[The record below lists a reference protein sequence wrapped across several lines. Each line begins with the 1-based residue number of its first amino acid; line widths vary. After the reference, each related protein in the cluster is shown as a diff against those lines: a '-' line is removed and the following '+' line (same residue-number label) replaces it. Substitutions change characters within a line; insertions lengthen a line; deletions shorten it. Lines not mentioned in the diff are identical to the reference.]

1 MSSFRSIQ
9 VVNVRWFN
17 ATAWYGL
24 ELARL
29 LNAAG
34 HESRVVAL
42 ADTETFAKA
51 EEMGLRPLA
60 MPLNAKN
67 PLEFPGLIRDMGRLV
82 REFRPD
88 VVNCHRGESFL
99 FWGLLKGMGGYALVR
114 TRGDQRLPKGN
125 LPNRILHTR
134 VADAVVATNSVM
146 ARHFAEK
153 MRVPAERLHM
163 ILGGVD
169 TERFRFEPEGR
180 AEVRARYGFTD
191 DECVVGLLG
200 RFDLVKGQRE
210 TIAALAKLV
219 GEGVRNIRLLL
230 LGFSTATLQE
240 EVEAWI
246 REAGMERYVTI
257 TGKVPDVTAC
267 LSALDVGVV
276 ASLWSETIARAALEI
291 MACGRLS
298 YPLQWGSC
306 RICFP
311 RRHWLRRGMW
321 TRWLAC
327 CGGRRRMRL
336 GGGAW
341 PGIAPSG
348 LCPSG
353 TRIFS
358 NRRWLSTRK
367 RTVGGVHPRA
377 VQLWDGTAFKAVCP
391 KERCGQGFDKHK
403 SL

>member
-42 ADTETFAKA
+42 AGTETFAKA
-51 EEMGLRPLA
+51 EEMGLRPLS

-82 REFRPD
+82 RGFRPD

-134 VADAVVATNSVM
+134 VADAVIATNSVM

-153 MRVPAERLHM
+153 MHVPAERLHM

-169 TERFRFEPEGR
+169 TERFRFDPEGR

-219 GEGVRNIRLLL
+219 DEGVRNIRLLL

-257 TGKVPDVTAC
+257 TGKVPDVAACIRKPFVPLADPGKVPDVAAC

-291 MACGRLS
+291 MACGR
-298 YPLQWGSC
+298 PLVSTSVGVMPDLLPASALVAPGDVDALAGVLRRAVTDAAWRRDLAGYCSTRIMSLRGKDFLEQTLAVYAEAC
-306 RICFP
+306 R
-311 RRHWLRRGMW
+311 RRH
-321 TRWLAC
+321 
-327 CGGRRRMRL
+327 
-336 GGGAW
+336 
-341 PGIAPSG
+341 PS
-348 LCPSG
+348 
-353 TRIFS
+353 
-358 NRRWLSTRK
+358 
-367 RTVGGVHPRA
+367 
-377 VQLWDGTAFKAVCP
+377 
-391 KERCGQGFDKHK
+391 
-403 SL
+403 

>member
-82 REFRPD
+82 RAFRPD
-88 VVNCHRGESFL
+88 VVNCHRGESFF

-169 TERFRFEPEGR
+169 TELFRFDPEGR

-291 MACGRLS
+291 MACGR
-298 YPLQWGSC
+298 PLVSTSVGVMPDLLPASALVA
-306 RICFP
+306 P
-311 RRHWLRRGMW
+311 GDVDALAGVLRRAATDEAWRRG
-321 TRWLAC
+321 LAGHC
-327 CGGRRRMRL
+327 SERIMSLRDKDFLEQTLAVYAEAYRRRC
-336 GGGAW
+336 
-341 PGIAPSG
+341 S
-348 LCPSG
+348 S
-353 TRIFS
+353 
-358 NRRWLSTRK
+358 
-367 RTVGGVHPRA
+367 
-377 VQLWDGTAFKAVCP
+377 
-391 KERCGQGFDKHK
+391 
-403 SL
+403 

>member
-82 REFRPD
+82 RAFRPD

-169 TERFRFEPEGR
+169 TERFRFAPEGR

-291 MACGRLS
+291 MACERPLVSTSVGVMPDRVGTGCAGGCGRAG
-298 YPLQWGSC
+298 W
-306 RICFP
+306 R
-311 RRHWLRRGMW
+311 
-321 TRWLAC
+321 AAA
-327 CGGRRRMRL
+327 GG
-336 GGGAW
+336 
-341 PGIAPSG
+341 
-348 LCPSG
+348 
-353 TRIFS
+353 
-358 NRRWLSTRK
+358 
-367 RTVGGVHPRA
+367 
-377 VQLWDGTAFKAVCP
+377 DG
-391 KERCGQGFDKHK
+391 
-403 SL
+403 

>member
-1 MSSFRSIQ
+1 MASGAEALLVPARGLCYSKSPLSTFLFLGCPCTPCFRSIQ

-82 REFRPD
+82 RAFRPD

-200 RFDLVKGQRE
+200 RFDLVKGQKGNHR
-210 TIAALAKLV
+210 
-219 GEGVRNIRLLL
+219 G
-230 LGFSTATLQE
+230 
-240 EVEAWI
+240 
-246 REAGMERYVTI
+246 AG
-257 TGKVPDVTAC
+257 K
-267 LSALDVGVV
+267 
-276 ASLWSETIARAALEI
+276 
-291 MACGRLS
+291 ACGRRCAKHPAAASRLFHRYAS
-298 YPLQWGSC
+298 G
-306 RICFP
+306 
-311 RRHWLRRGMW
+311 RG
-321 TRWLAC
+321 
-327 CGGRRRMRL
+327 
-336 GGGAW
+336 
-341 PGIAPSG
+341 
-348 LCPSG
+348 
-353 TRIFS
+353 
-358 NRRWLSTRK
+358 
-367 RTVGGVHPRA
+367 
-377 VQLWDGTAFKAVCP
+377 
-391 KERCGQGFDKHK
+391 
-403 SL
+403 

>member
-42 ADTETFAKA
+42 AGTETFAKA
-51 EEMGLRPLA
+51 EEMGLRPLS

-82 REFRPD
+82 RGFRPD

-134 VADAVVATNSVM
+134 VADAVIATNSVM

-153 MRVPAERLHM
+153 MHVPAERLHM

-169 TERFRFEPEGR
+169 TERFRFDPEGR

-219 GEGVRNIRLLL
+219 DEGVRNIRLLL

-257 TGKVPDVTAC
+257 TGKVPDVAAC

-291 MACGRLS
+291 MACGR
-298 YPLQWGSC
+298 PLVSTSVGVMPDLLPASALVAPGDVDALAGVLRRAVTDAAWRRDLAGYCSTRIMSLRGKDFLEQTLAVYAEAC
-306 RICFP
+306 R
-311 RRHWLRRGMW
+311 RRH
-321 TRWLAC
+321 
-327 CGGRRRMRL
+327 
-336 GGGAW
+336 
-341 PGIAPSG
+341 PS
-348 LCPSG
+348 
-353 TRIFS
+353 
-358 NRRWLSTRK
+358 
-367 RTVGGVHPRA
+367 
-377 VQLWDGTAFKAVCP
+377 
-391 KERCGQGFDKHK
+391 
-403 SL
+403 

>member
-1 MSSFRSIQ
+1 MSSLRTVQ

-29 LNAAG
+29 LKAAG
-34 HESRVVAL
+34 HESRVLAL

-51 EEMGLRPLA
+51 ESMGLNPLA
-60 MPLNAKN
+60 MPLNATN
-67 PLEFPGLIRDMGRLV
+67 PLELPGLLRDMHRFIHD
-82 REFRPD
+82 FRPN

-99 FWGLLKGMGGYALVR
+99 FWGLLKRSGGYALVR

-125 LPNRILHTR
+125 LPNRLLHTR

-146 ARHFAEK
+146 ARHFATA
-153 MRVPAERLHM
+153 MSVPAERLYT

-169 TERFRFEPEGR
+169 TARFHYDAEGR
-180 AEVRARYGFTD
+180 ARVRARYGFTD

-200 RFDLVKGQRE
+200 RFDRVKGQRE
-210 TIAALAKLV
+210 TLAALARLV
-219 GEGVRNIRLLL
+219 NGGVRHIRLLL

-257 TGKVPDVTAC
+257 TGKVDDVTAC

-291 MACGRLS
+291 MACGR
-298 YPLQWGSC
+298 PLVSTSVGVMPDLLPASALVS
-306 RICFP
+306 P
-311 RRHWLRRGMW
+311 GDVAALAEVLRRAATDEAW
-321 TRWLAC
+321 RRELAEIC
-327 CGGRRRMRL
+327 TKR
-336 GGGAW
+336 
-341 PGIAPSG
+341 IATLRDSDF
-348 LCPSG
+348 LA
-353 TRIFS
+353 
-358 NRRWLSTRK
+358 STLEVYEAALHRV
-367 RTVGGVHPRA
+367 RT
-377 VQLWDGTAFKAVCP
+377 
-391 KERCGQGFDKHK
+391 
-403 SL
+403 

>member
-9 VVNVRWFN
+9 VVNVRWLN

-82 REFRPD
+82 RAFRPD

-169 TERFRFEPEGR
+169 TELFRFDPEGR

-291 MACGRLS
+291 MACGR
-298 YPLQWGSC
+298 PLVSTSVGVMPDLLPASALVA
-306 RICFP
+306 P
-311 RRHWLRRGMW
+311 GDVDALAGVLRRAATDGAW
-321 TRWLAC
+321 RRGLAGHC
-327 CGGRRRMRL
+327 SERIMSLRDKDFLEQTLAVYAEAHRRRC
-336 GGGAW
+336 
-341 PGIAPSG
+341 S
-348 LCPSG
+348 S
-353 TRIFS
+353 
-358 NRRWLSTRK
+358 
-367 RTVGGVHPRA
+367 
-377 VQLWDGTAFKAVCP
+377 
-391 KERCGQGFDKHK
+391 
-403 SL
+403 

>member
-51 EEMGLRPLA
+51 EKMGLRPLA

-114 TRGDQRLPKGN
+114 TRGDQRQPKGN

-169 TERFRFEPEGR
+169 TERFRFDSEGR
-180 AEVRARYGFTD
+180 MEVRARYGFTD

-219 GEGVRNIRLLL
+219 GEGVRNIRLML

-267 LSALDVGVV
+267 LLFPVCRK
-276 ASLWSETIARAALEI
+276 ASMI
-291 MACGRLS
+291 
-298 YPLQWGSC
+298 
-306 RICFP
+306 
-311 RRHWLRRGMW
+311 
-321 TRWLAC
+321 
-327 CGGRRRMRL
+327 
-336 GGGAW
+336 
-341 PGIAPSG
+341 
-348 LCPSG
+348 
-353 TRIFS
+353 
-358 NRRWLSTRK
+358 
-367 RTVGGVHPRA
+367 
-377 VQLWDGTAFKAVCP
+377 
-391 KERCGQGFDKHK
+391 
-403 SL
+403 

>member
-1 MSSFRSIQ
+1 M
-9 VVNVRWFN
+9 
-17 ATAWYGL
+17 
-24 ELARL
+24 
-29 LNAAG
+29 
-34 HESRVVAL
+34 
-42 ADTETFAKA
+42 
-51 EEMGLRPLA
+51 
-60 MPLNAKN
+60 
-67 PLEFPGLIRDMGRLV
+67 
-82 REFRPD
+82 
-88 VVNCHRGESFL
+88 
-99 FWGLLKGMGGYALVR
+99 
-114 TRGDQRLPKGN
+114 
-125 LPNRILHTR
+125 
-134 VADAVVATNSVM
+134 
-146 ARHFAEK
+146 
-153 MRVPAERLHM
+153 
-163 ILGGVD
+163 D

-200 RFDLVKGQRE
+200 RFAASLKGQRE

-291 MACGRLS
+291 MACGR
-298 YPLQWGSC
+298 PLVSTSVGVMPDLLPASALVA
-306 RICFP
+306 P
-311 RRHWLRRGMW
+311 GDVDALAGVLRRAATDEAWRRG
-321 TRWLAC
+321 LAGHC
-327 CGGRRRMRL
+327 
-336 GGGAW
+336 
-341 PGIAPSG
+341 SE
-348 LCPSG
+348 
-353 TRIFS
+353 RIMSLRDKDFS

>member
-82 REFRPD
+82 RAFRPD

-276 ASLWSETIARAALEI
+276 RGKKASEDWLPNFGSVWESGSRHETRASFLGALQEGENVRLYGQNGARLYGQNGA
-291 MACGRLS
+291 
-298 YPLQWGSC
+298 
-306 RICFP
+306 
-311 RRHWLRRGMW
+311 RRGKE
-321 TRWLAC
+321 
-327 CGGRRRMRL
+327 GGALRGPEKKVGPESTLRGLNQLVKTGGKGLSEEQKQRIVDESKKALMEKIQIRMRESM
-336 GGGAW
+336 G
-341 PGIAPSG
+341 
-348 LCPSG
+348 
-353 TRIFS
+353 
-358 NRRWLSTRK
+358 
-367 RTVGGVHPRA
+367 
-377 VQLWDGTAFKAVCP
+377 
-391 KERCGQGFDKHK
+391 
-403 SL
+403 

>member
-1 MSSFRSIQ
+1 M
-9 VVNVRWFN
+9 
-17 ATAWYGL
+17 
-24 ELARL
+24 

-82 REFRPD
+82 RAFRPD

-169 TERFRFEPEGR
+169 TELFRFDPEGR

-257 TGKVPDVTAC
+257 TGKVP
-267 LSALDVGVV
+267 
-276 ASLWSETIARAALEI
+276 
-291 MACGRLS
+291 GRFL
-298 YPLQWGSC
+298 
-306 RICFP
+306 
-311 RRHWLRRGMW
+311 
-321 TRWLAC
+321 
-327 CGGRRRMRL
+327 
-336 GGGAW
+336 
-341 PGIAPSG
+341 
-348 LCPSG
+348 
-353 TRIFS
+353 
-358 NRRWLSTRK
+358 
-367 RTVGGVHPRA
+367 
-377 VQLWDGTAFKAVCP
+377 
-391 KERCGQGFDKHK
+391 
-403 SL
+403 